1 MTKKAVATRKPAAAP
16 TKKPAP
22 APTKKPAATRTKR
35 AASTRKATP
44 KAPPR
49 PIPPA
54 WQAVLD
60 AMIDAPGVTRRRMF
74 GADGLGLLG
83 KYFAMEWQGSL
94 VVKLPPERVG
104 ALVAAGV
111 GTHFDPSGG
120 EMGKPMTAWLQIT
133 DGARDWLP
141 FVEEGL
147 VYLASKATR

>member
-1 MTKKAVATRKPAAAP
+1 MAKSKTGSARRPAPKKAAPKKAAP
-16 TKKPAP
+16 KQPA
-22 APTKKPAATRTKR
+22 
-35 AASTRKATP
+35 
-44 KAPPR
+44 R

-54 WQAVLD
+54 WRAVLD

-83 KYFAMEWQGSL
+83 KYFAMEWQGTL
-94 VVKLPPERVG
+94 VVKLPRERVG
-104 ALVAAGV
+104 ELVAGGV
-111 GTHFDPSGG
+111 GSHFDPGGG
-120 EMGKPMTAWLQIT
+120 ETGKPSTEWIQIS